1 MLNNKKLEGLIGL
14 LLCFCTSMSL
24 FMDFVC
30 PADLASS
37 ADGNA
42 ILIVLDNLYLS
53 IGSDAFAIC
62 ICFVAFLWLRRQ
74 FPAERKN
81 FLLRIIC
88 LAVAC
93 VWLMGQCFGI
103 DNSLDE
109 LSKGPGQLVK
119 ALVYLLGSY
128 NLLMQLT
135 QDIWGTQT
143 AAYSPERD
151 IEKIRDTVL
160 SFKGEQI
167 QLPPMYSAIK
177 INGVRLYDLAREGKN
192 VPRDA
197 RKINVLD
204 ISFLGKTENE
214 DEYKF
219 SVHCSKGTYVR
230 TLCADMG
237 AALSCGGTMTSL
249 VRTQA
254 LGFELS
260 ECVSLEDVQRA
271 ADDGWADQLIR
282 PIQELFDDLPP
293 IYLDEAQAKKFKN
306 GAGLDPRK
314 VSGVIYDTAFVIA
327 DWQKYSV
334 FGCDKVFLGIGKV
347 EYPQRIFKCQKLF
360 NIED

>member
-1 MLNNKKLEGLIGL
+1 MK
-14 LLCFCTSMSL
+14 
-24 FMDFVC
+24 
-30 PADLASS
+30 
-37 ADGNA
+37 DG
-42 ILIVLDNLYLS
+42 
-53 IGSDAFAIC
+53 
-62 ICFVAFLWLRRQ
+62 
-74 FPAERKN
+74 
-81 FLLRIIC
+81 FLLINKPAGYTSFDVIAKLRGMLKTRKIGHGGTLDPNVTGVLPVFVGRATKAIDM
-88 LAVAC
+88 LERQEKKYTATFK
-93 VWLMGQCFGI
+93 LGI
-103 DNSLDE
+103 ETD
-109 LSKGPGQLVK
+109 
-119 ALVYLLGSY
+119 
-128 NLLMQLT
+128 T
-135 QDIWGTQT
+135 QDIWGKQT
-143 AAYSPERD
+143 ATCSPERD
-151 IEKIRDTVL
+151 IDKIRDTVL

-260 ECVSLEDVQRA
+260 ECVSLDDVQIA
-271 ADDGWADQLIR
+271 ADEGRADELIR
-282 PIQELFDDLPP
+282 PIEELFKDLPP
-293 IYLDEAQAKKFKN
+293 IYLNEAQTKKFKN
-306 GAGLDPRK
+306 GVGLDPRK
-314 VSGVIYDTAFVIA
+314 VSGVIYDTAFIIA

-334 FGCDKVFLGIGKV
+334 YGCDKVFLGIGKV